1 MIAQLND
8 HGDTVPMLR
17 RGPLLGLAAQ
27 LAALA
32 ALALTVGLGRTGWVT
47 GVGYGLVLCAALSR
61 GMSVLGVGGLGPAD
75 RVTLTRATLVGCVTA
90 LTADSFQHPAGL
102 NVLVTIAAVA
112 LVLDAVDGY
121 VARTTR
127 TASPLGAWFDQEV
140 DAFLLLVL
148 SLFVARSLGTW
159 VIAIGAMR
167 YAFLVAGWVLA
178 WMRQPLPPRY
188 WRKVVAA
195 VQGVVLVVAAA
206 GVLAPTL
213 AGFAVAGALVLLVES
228 FGRDVAWLWVRTA
241 VLPGLPVQPA
251 RR

>member
-1 MIAQLND
+1 MTTQPND
-8 HGDTVPMLR
+8 HGDMVPMLR
-17 RGPLLGLAAQ
+17 RGPILGLVAQ

-32 ALALTVGLGRTGWVT
+32 TLALTVGLGRAGWVT

-61 GMSVLGVGGLGPAD
+61 GMSVLDVGALGPAD
-75 RVTLTRATLVGCVTA
+75 RVTLTRATLVGCAAA
-90 LTADSFQHPAGL
+90 LTADSLRRPVPL

-121 VARTTR
+121 VARTTA
-127 TASPLGAWFDQEV
+127 TVSWLGARFDMEV

-148 SLFVARSLGTW
+148 SLFVSRSMGGW
-159 VIAIGAMR
+159 VIAIGVMR
-167 YAFLVAGWVLA
+167 YAFLAAGWVLV

-195 VQGVVLVVAAA
+195 VQGIVLVVAAA

-213 AGFAVAGALVLLVES
+213 AGFAVVGALVLLIES
-228 FGRDVAWLWVRTA
+228 FGRDVAWLWVRAA
-241 VLPGLPVQPA
+241 VWPAPVA